1 MVNKCVTYLFF
12 VCLCLNINAQ
22 IVPDYNKDGSD
33 LNVLYRNEQT
43 FEVYA
48 HTRGYGL
55 SYRRA
60 KHLNG
65 KSKSYFEVDASSLKH
80 PKEIKL
86 NGTDVERK
94 RYVYGKLNSVLLIN
108 ATVGKQ
114 KVIAGKADKKA
125 VEVRYSYSI
134 GPGIALAKPYYYST
148 VTSETSSVDK
158 YRKFNSST
166 FTQDSV
172 IGRAPFINGLGELS
186 VYPFV
191 AGKFNLS
198 FEYAPYGNLVKAIET
213 GVSINY
219 FPIGLPIMAHNPA
232 ENLIITIHLG
242 FVFGKRWY

>member
-1 MVNKCVTYLFF
+1 MFRYAIYLLMM
-12 VCLCLNINAQ
+12 CICADLNAQ
-22 IVPDYNKDGSD
+22 IVPDYEKDGSS

-55 SYRRA
+55 LYRRA
-60 KHLNG
+60 KHVTG
-65 KSKSYFEVDASSLKH
+65 TRKSYLEIDLSTLKH

-86 NGTDVERK
+86 NGTDIERK
-94 RYVYGKLNSVLLIN
+94 RYVYGKLNNILVLK
-108 ATVGKQ
+108 ASYGKQ

-134 GPGIALAKPYYYST
+134 GPGIAFAKPYYYT
-148 VTSETSSVDK
+148 TATHDASSINK
-158 YRKFNSST
+158 YRKFNPVT
-166 FTQDSV
+166 FTPDSV
-172 IGRAPFINGLGELS
+172 IGRAPFSNGLGELS

-198 FEYAPYGNLVKAIET
+198 FEYSPYGNLVKAFET
-213 GVSINY
+213 GVSVNY
-219 FPIGLPIMAHNPA
+219 FPIGLPTMANNPA
-232 ENLIITIHLG
+232 ENIIVTIHLG